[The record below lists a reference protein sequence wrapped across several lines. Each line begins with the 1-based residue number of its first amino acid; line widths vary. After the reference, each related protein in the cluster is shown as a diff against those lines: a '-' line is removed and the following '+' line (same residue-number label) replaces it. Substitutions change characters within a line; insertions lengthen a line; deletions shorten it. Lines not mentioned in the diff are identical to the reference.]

1 MLSAPKRGKQ
11 MCDMTKI
18 RTAMADGGS
27 YKESL
32 DRHQDGIAK
41 DPPSQSSWC
50 PSMART
56 LIELPKI

>member
-1 MLSAPKRGKQ
+1 VLSAPKRGKQ

-32 DRHQDGIAK
+32 DRHQDGIPK
-41 DPPSQSSWC
+41 DPPSQSS
-50 PSMART
+50 
-56 LIELPKI
+56 